1 MYCNNCGDRGH
12 VFRECPEPVTSCG
25 ILFLRGIYEPLNIP
39 TDPVNV
45 NVLMVRRKD
54 SMSYMEFIRGKYDT
68 HNSEY
73 VKRMLINMTKQE
85 QQNILKES
93 FETLWTRLWGNS
105 RDKDSYE
112 FNMAFNKFKALN
124 IKKLIQ
130 EAPSKFEEPEWGFP
144 KGRRARGETDMEC
157 AIREF
162 YEETNIPREAY
173 EILENFTLTE
183 SFTATNDVKY
193 KHKYFVA
200 LLKNSRIFD
209 IRQKLTAMQKR
220 EISSIEWKSL
230 TESKN
235 ITRPHYI
242 ERKKMLTELER
253 SVSLA
258 SR

>member
-1 MYCNNCGDRGH
+1 
-12 VFRECPEPVTSCG
+12 
-25 ILFLRGIYEPLNIP
+25 
-39 TDPVNV
+39 
-45 NVLMVRRKD
+45 
-54 SMSYMEFIRGKYDT
+54 
-68 HNSEY
+68 
-73 VKRMLINMTKQE
+73 
-85 QQNILKES
+85 
-93 FETLWTRLWGNS
+93 
-105 RDKDSYE
+105 
-112 FNMAFNKFKALN
+112 
-124 IKKLIQ
+124 
-130 EAPSKFEEPEWGFP
+130 
-144 KGRRARGETDMEC
+144 MEC